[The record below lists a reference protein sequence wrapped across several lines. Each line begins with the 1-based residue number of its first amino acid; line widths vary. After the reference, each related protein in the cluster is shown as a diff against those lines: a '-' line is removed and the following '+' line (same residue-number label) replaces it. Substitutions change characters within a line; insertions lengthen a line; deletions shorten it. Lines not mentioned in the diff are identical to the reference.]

1 MVKFGG
7 FHFEEYLIVNLEN
20 QTGGQTRSGKPVV
33 DTHQGYFEDVGRQP
47 LYWGIHGL
55 ALPRLTDIEVV

>member
-1 MVKFGG
+1 M
-7 FHFEEYLIVNLEN
+7 NLEN
-20 QTGGQTRSGKPVV
+20 QAGGQARSGKPVV

-55 ALPRLTDIEVV
+55 ALPCLTDVEVV